1 MKLRILP
8 DNIIIVVAEGA
19 NLLEALSQA
28 NIHLDSSCG
37 GAGICGQC
45 RVQIQE
51 GEIVA
56 GQAPAQSQEEYQS
69 GWRQACLSRVES
81 DATIFI
87 PEDSR
92 LEREVIY
99 QRITPSGQ
107 YLTEGQIRQL
117 NPDWSHDPPLKK
129 FYLELDPPT
138 LKDNVSD
145 ADRLLRSLRKKHGMR
160 RISVDAA
167 ILPDLPE
174 VIRRDHFQVT
184 ATVAEIRRWEEGLAP
199 LAPRRRPKLIR
210 VEPGD
215 TRERHFAFAVDVGT
229 TTVSGQILD
238 LDHEQPLATR
248 TQYNAQ
254 VRHGADV
261 ISRIVYAASQPN
273 GLQTLQRLVTDT
285 INQVLDQVVT
295 KAGVQNEDISYL
307 SAAGNTTM
315 THLLLGLNPR
325 WLRMQ
330 PYTPVAFQ
338 VPPVRAQELGIKVG
352 PWAHLYTFP
361 SVSSYV
367 GGDIVAG
374 VLGAGLYKRSPLTLY
389 IDIGTNGEIVL
400 GNRDWMLTASCSAG
414 PAFEGGGMK
423 NGMHAGPGAIERFT
437 LDPRTGQG
445 RTATIDHLPPRGIC
459 GSGLINTVAELLR
472 AGVIDPNGKVN
483 LNSGS
488 PLIRQGKDGPEVVI
502 AAAAK
507 TAIGED
513 ITLTDHD
520 LDNLLRAKA
529 AMYAGYQTLLQHVG
543 LRLQDIQEV
552 LIAGA
557 FGNYLDIENAVTIG
571 LLPDLDRERF
581 KFIGNGSLL
590 GARLVCFSNQ
600 LVEDVEKAARLM
612 TNIELSDNATFM
624 DQYIAALFL
633 PHTDQKLFP
642 SISRQLLKKNPTAV
656 ATAEAHP

>member
-1 MKLRILP
+1 MKLSIQP
-8 DNIIIVVAEGA
+8 DNILIEVAEGA
-19 NLLEALSQA
+19 NLLEALSEA

-45 RVQIQE
+45 RVQIQA
-51 GEIVA
+51 GEIA
-56 GQAPAQSQEEYQS
+56 AQPAPAQSNEEYQA
-69 GWRQACLSRVES
+69 GWRQACLGRVES

-99 QRITPSGQ
+99 QKVAPSGQ
-107 YLTEGQIRQL
+107 YLTDGQIRRL

-129 FYLELDPPT
+129 FYLELDLPT
-138 LKDNVSD
+138 LKDNASD
-145 ADRLLRSLRKKHGMR
+145 MDRLLRALRKKQGMR

-167 ILPDLPE
+167 VLPDLPDL
-174 VIRRDHFQVT
+174 IRRNHFKVT
-184 ATVAEIRRWEEGLAP
+184 ATVAEIPRWEEGLAP

-215 TRERHFAFAVDVGT
+215 TRARHFAFAVDVGT

-238 LDHEQPLATR
+238 LDREHPLATH
-248 TQYNAQ
+248 TQYNGQ

-261 ISRIVYAASQPN
+261 ISRIVYATTQPD
-273 GLQTLQRLVTDT
+273 GLPTMQRLVVDT
-285 INQVLDQVVT
+285 INEVLEQVLR
-295 KAGVQNEDISYL
+295 KAGIRNEEISFL

-338 VPPVRAQELGIKVG
+338 VPPVRAKELGLQVG

-361 SVSSYV
+361 SVASYV

-374 VLGAGLYKRSPLTLY
+374 VLGAGINKRSALTLF

-414 PAFEGGGMK
+414 PAFEGGGMTH
-423 NGMHAGPGAIERFT
+423 GMHAGPGAIERFT
-437 LDPRTGQG
+437 LDPRTGRG
-445 RTATIDHLPPRGIC
+445 RFAAIDHLPPAGIC
-459 GSGLINTVAELLR
+459 GSGIINTVAELLR

-483 LNSGS
+483 LNCGS
-488 PLIRQGKDGPEVVI
+488 PLAREGSDGPEVVI
-502 AAAAK
+502 VEAEQ
-507 TAIGED
+507 TAIGRD
-513 ITLTDHD
+513 ITLTEPD

-543 LRLQDIQEV
+543 LSFQDIQEV

-557 FGNYLDIENAVTIG
+557 FGNYLDIENAITIG

-600 LVEDVEKAARLM
+600 LIAEVEKVARLM
-612 TNIELSDNATFM
+612 TNIELSDNSTFM
-624 DQYIAALFL
+624 DQYMAALFL

-642 SISRQLLKKNPTAV
+642 SISRQLSKKIPVESAASGV
-656 ATAEAHP
+656 RR